1 MAADYFFTI
10 IAVSLMHRS
19 VPGFDYSL
27 IQFLDWLK
35 TLMRALQRIA
45 EPAAGVLR
53 MTDSKATCV
62 QALGTSL
69 FSGARLKIESH
80 HLDLVCLKLKKF

>member
-1 MAADYFFTI
+1 
-10 IAVSLMHRS
+10 
-19 VPGFDYSL
+19 
-27 IQFLDWLK
+27 
-35 TLMRALQRIA
+35 MRAVQRIA
-45 EPAAGVLR
+45 EPAAGVLC

-80 HLDLVCLKLKKF
+80 HLDLVCLKLKSSESIMLGVFNCVLKPELERNFATTLSRK

>member
-1 MAADYFFTI
+1 
-10 IAVSLMHRS
+10 
-19 VPGFDYSL
+19 
-27 IQFLDWLK
+27 
-35 TLMRALQRIA
+35 MRALQRIA

-69 FSGARLKIESH
+69 FSGTRLKIESH